1 MLKAGTWYVIA
12 RSRER
17 IRTYRVDQIVSA
29 RRTDD
34 HFEPDDGFDLEA
46 NWAAFV
52 TSFGER
58 MQVIDVEV
66 RVDRPTRDRIRRE
79 GDRALVDAM
88 VRDVGDDVDDGVRTL
103 TLPFE
108 SVERA
113 VSELLRLRDG
123 VEVLGPTEVRQGV
136 AAVARVIADRYA
148 EA

>member
-34 HFEPDDGFDLEA
+34 HFEPDDGFDLDA
-46 NWAAFV
+46 NWAAFA
-52 TSFGER
+52 TSFGGR

-66 RVDRPTRDRIRRE
+66 CVDRPTRDRIRRE

-108 SVERA
+108 SVERGCPSSFVYA
-113 VSELLRLRDG
+113 TGSRCWGR
-123 VEVLGPTEVRQGV
+123 PRS
-136 AAVARVIADRYA
+136 ARAPQSPG
-148 EA
+148 